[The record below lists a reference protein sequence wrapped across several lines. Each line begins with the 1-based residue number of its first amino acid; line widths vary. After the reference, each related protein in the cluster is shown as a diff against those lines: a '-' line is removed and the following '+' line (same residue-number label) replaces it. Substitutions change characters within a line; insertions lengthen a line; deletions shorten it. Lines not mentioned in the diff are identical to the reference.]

1 MNPSFQTVPLGEP
14 PMFDV
19 NEAVHGREKKL
30 DNTLRSAFLAHD
42 SATDN
47 LDRLF
52 AAGSLCVTTGQQPGV
67 LTGPLF
73 TLYKGLTAV
82 ALAQS
87 LERILGRPV
96 VPVFWVAGD
105 DHDFAEINHC
115 HMVTVSNEVERL
127 VLRDRAPD
135 AHLVPAYRERLGDE
149 IDTVIGKIAETT
161 PETEYKSDVLA
172 WVREHYRPDAD
183 VATAFA
189 QAVSVLLGRFGLVV
203 FQPTHPAAKGVMAPW
218 LVRALEQAGAI
229 ETALAQ
235 QAAQLEA
242 AGRPTP
248 IRTGGGATTVM
259 IEASLGRDR
268 LIYNGASFETR
279 RSGEQWSLAELRTI
293 AATEPQRLSANVL
306 LRPVVEAAILP
317 TVAYV
322 GGPGEVAYLPQSDPA
337 YRILGVRPQARVARW
352 AGRVVEQRIA
362 KVLNK
367 YGIAAEQLDAPE
379 GQLEA
384 TLVQADMPTAAA
396 AAVETLRSTL
406 SSQYERL
413 AEAAASLDAT
423 LERPVRSEGQ
433 AALRRLT
440 AIEKRLVGQLKK
452 RNEVLNQQLAKARAN
467 LFPLGQAQERVLN
480 VVPFLIRY
488 GDAFVDGIS
497 ERCTEWTAALETA
510 SGQT

>member
-1 MNPSFQTVPLGEP
+1 
-14 PMFDV
+14 
-19 NEAVHGREKKL
+19 
-30 DNTLRSAFLAHD
+30 
-42 SATDN
+42 
-47 LDRLF
+47 
-52 AAGSLCVTTGQQPGV
+52 V

-87 LERILGRPV
+87 LERVLGSPV
-96 VPVFWVAGD
+96 IPIFWVAGD
-105 DHDFAEINHC
+105 DHDFAEVNHC
-115 HMVTVSNEVERL
+115 HIVTVSNEVERL
-127 VLRDRAPD
+127 VLRDRPPN
-135 AHLVPAYRERLGDE
+135 AHLIPSYRERLGDE
-149 IDTVIGKIAETT
+149 LDTVIDKIAGAT
-161 PETEYKSDVLA
+161 PETEFKSDVLA

-183 VATAFA
+183 IATAFA

-203 FQPTHPAAKGVMAPW
+203 FQPTGPAAKGAMAPW
-218 LVRALEQAGAI
+218 LVRALEQAEAI
-229 ETALAQ
+229 DTALAER
-235 QAAQLEA
+235 AAQLET

-268 LIYNGASFETR
+268 LMHVGSSFQTR

-293 AATEPQRLSANVL
+293 AATEPQRLSPNVL

-322 GGPGEVAYLPQSDPA
+322 GGPGEVAYLPQSDPI
-337 YRILGVRPQARVARW
+337 YQILGVKRQTRVTRW

-367 YGIAAEQLDAPE
+367 YGIAAEQLEAPD

-384 TLVQADMPTAAA
+384 TLVQAQMPKAAA

-433 AALRRLT
+433 AALHRLT
-440 AIEKRLVGQLKK
+440 EIEKRLIGQLKK
-452 RNEVLNQQLAKARAN
+452 RNEVISQQLAKARVN
-467 LFPLGQAQERVLN
+467 LFPLGQPQERVLN
-480 VVPFLIRY
+480 AVPFLIRY
-488 GDAFVDGIS
+488 GDAFVDGVS